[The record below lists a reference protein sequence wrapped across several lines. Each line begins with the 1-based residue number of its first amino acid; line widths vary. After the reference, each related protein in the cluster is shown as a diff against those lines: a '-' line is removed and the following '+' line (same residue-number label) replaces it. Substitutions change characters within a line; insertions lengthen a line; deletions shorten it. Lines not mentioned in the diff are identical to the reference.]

1 MKYYCMSKL
10 YLIFLDND
18 RHNQRSSNNSD
29 DEMVNHDGEYDD
41 EEYDEEEED
50 DDDDE
55 EEVDDDDDDDD
66 DSNGFKIKSRH
77 NYPSHIEQI
86 PAKEP
91 VFNAQPLK
99 SALKK
104 PSTPNQSQQESSQ
117 LLKYV
122 FE

>member
-1 MKYYCMSKL
+1 MEST
-10 YLIFLDND
+10 
-18 RHNQRSSNNSD
+18 NNED
-29 DEMVNHDGEYDD
+29 EYDD
-41 EEYDEEEED
+41 DDDYDEEEE

-55 EEVDDDDDDDD
+55 EEVDDDDD
-66 DSNGFKIKSRH
+66 SNGFRIRNRH
-77 NYPSHIEQI
+77 NFSSHIEQI

-104 PSTPNQSQQESSQ
+104 PSTLNQQESSQ

-122 FE
+122 DNN

>member
-1 MKYYCMSKL
+1 MEMAT
-10 YLIFLDND
+10 ND
-18 RHNQRSSNNSD
+18 D
-29 DEMVNHDGEYDD
+29 DYDD
-41 EEYDEEEED
+41 DDYDEEEEGDD

-55 EEVDDDDDDDD
+55 DEEVDD
-66 DSNGFKIKSRH
+66 DSNGFRISHH
-77 NYPSHIEQI
+77 NFPSHIEQI

-104 PSTPNQSQQESSQ
+104 PSTPSQQESSQ

-122 FE
+122 F

>member
-1 MKYYCMSKL
+1 MEMA
-10 YLIFLDND
+10 
-18 RHNQRSSNNSD
+18 NN
-29 DEMVNHDGEYDD
+29 EEEYDD
-41 EEYDEEEED
+41 DDYDEEE
-50 DDDDE
+50 DDDE
-55 EEVDDDDDDDD
+55 EEVDDDDD
-66 DSNGFKIKSRH
+66 SNGFRIRNRH
-77 NYPSHIEQI
+77 SFPSHIEQI

-122 FE
+122 VE

>member
-1 MKYYCMSKL
+1 M
-10 YLIFLDND
+10 
-18 RHNQRSSNNSD
+18 
-29 DEMVNHDGEYDD
+29 EMTTNEENYDD
-41 EEYDEEEED
+41 DEYDEEEED
-50 DDDDE
+50 DDDEDE
-55 EEVDDDDDDDD
+55 DEVDDD
-66 DSNGFKIKSRH
+66 DSNGFRIRNRH
-77 NYPSHIEQI
+77 NFSSHIEQI

-122 FE
+122 GY

>member
-1 MKYYCMSKL
+1 MTA
-10 YLIFLDND
+10 ND
-18 RHNQRSSNNSD
+18 D
-29 DEMVNHDGEYDD
+29 DYD
-41 EEYDEEEED
+41 EEDYDEEEED

-55 EEVDDDDDDDD
+55 EVNED
-66 DSNGFKIKSRH
+66 DSNGFRIRSRH
-77 NYPSHIEQI
+77 NFPSHIEQI

-104 PSTPNQSQQESSQ
+104 PSTPNQQESSQ

-122 FE
+122 VE

>member
-1 MKYYCMSKL
+1 MEMAT
-10 YLIFLDND
+10 NE
-18 RHNQRSSNNSD
+18 D
-29 DEMVNHDGEYDD
+29 DYDD
-41 EEYDEEEED
+41 DDYDEEEEDD

-55 EEVDDDDDDDD
+55 EEVDDDDD
-66 DSNGFKIKSRH
+66 SNGFRIRSRH
-77 NYPSHIEQI
+77 NFPSHIEQI

-104 PSTPNQSQQESSQ
+104 PSTPNQSQESSQ

-122 FE
+122 VE

>member
-1 MKYYCMSKL
+1 MEMGT
-10 YLIFLDND
+10 NE
-18 RHNQRSSNNSD
+18 D
-29 DEMVNHDGEYDD
+29 DYDD
-41 EEYDEEEED
+41 DDYDEEEED

-55 EEVDDDDDDDD
+55 DEVDDDDDDD
-66 DSNGFKIKSRH
+66 DSNGFRIRSRH
-77 NYPSHIEQI
+77 SFPNHVEQI

-122 FE
+122 VK

>member
-1 MKYYCMSKL
+1 M
-10 YLIFLDND
+10 
-18 RHNQRSSNNSD
+18 
-29 DEMVNHDGEYDD
+29 EMGTNEDEYDD
-41 EEYDEEEED
+41 EDDYDEEEED
-50 DDDDE
+50 DDDEE
-55 EEVDDDDDDDD
+55 EEVDDDDD
-66 DSNGFKIKSRH
+66 SNGFRIRNRH
-77 NYPSHIEQI
+77 NFSSHIEQI

>member
-1 MKYYCMSKL
+1 MEMTT
-10 YLIFLDND
+10 NE
-18 RHNQRSSNNSD
+18 D
-29 DEMVNHDGEYDD
+29 DYDD
-41 EEYDEEEED
+41 EDYDEEEED

-55 EEVDDDDDDDD
+55 EEVDDDDDD
-66 DSNGFKIKSRH
+66 SNGFRIRNRH
-77 NYPSHIEQI
+77 SFPSHIEQI

-122 FE
+122 VE

>member
-1 MKYYCMSKL
+1 M
-10 YLIFLDND
+10 D
-18 RHNQRSSNNSD
+18 
-29 DEMVNHDGEYDD
+29 MVTNEDEYDD
-41 EEYDEEEED
+41 DDYDEEEE

-55 EEVDDDDDDDD
+55 EEVDDDDDD
-66 DSNGFKIKSRH
+66 SNGFRIRSRH
-77 NYPSHIEQI
+77 NFSSHLEQI

-104 PSTPNQSQQESSQ
+104 PSTPNQNQQDSSQ

-122 FE
+122 VE

>member
-1 MKYYCMSKL
+1 M
-10 YLIFLDND
+10 D
-18 RHNQRSSNNSD
+18 
-29 DEMVNHDGEYDD
+29 MVTNEDEYDD
-41 EEYDEEEED
+41 DDYDEEEE

-55 EEVDDDDDDDD
+55 EEVDDDDDD
-66 DSNGFKIKSRH
+66 SNGFRIRSRH
-77 NYPSHIEQI
+77 NFPSLIEQI

-104 PSTPNQSQQESSQ
+104 PSTPNQNQQDSSQ

-122 FE
+122 VE

>member
-1 MKYYCMSKL
+1 MDMGTNE
-10 YLIFLDND
+10 D
-18 RHNQRSSNNSD
+18 
-29 DEMVNHDGEYDD
+29 EYDD
-41 EEYDEEEED
+41 EDYDEEEDED
-50 DDDDE
+50 EDDE
-55 EEVDDDDDDDD
+55 EEVDDDDD
-66 DSNGFKIKSRH
+66 SNGFRIRSRH
-77 NYPSHIEQI
+77 NFPSHIEQI

-122 FE
+122 FKKYK

>member
-1 MKYYCMSKL
+1 MEMAT
-10 YLIFLDND
+10 ND
-18 RHNQRSSNNSD
+18 D
-29 DEMVNHDGEYDD
+29 EYDD
-41 EEYDEEEED
+41 DDYDEEEDED

-55 EEVDDDDDDDD
+55 EEVDDDD
-66 DSNGFKIKSRH
+66 SNGFRIRSRH
-77 NYPSHIEQI
+77 NFPSHIEQI

-104 PSTPNQSQQESSQ
+104 PSTPNQQESSQ

-122 FE
+122 VE